1 MENTVNYE
9 LIRRAQEGCS
19 ASFEELVEQQYL
31 LVYKISY
38 KWIGSK
44 EDAEDITQEVFL
56 KLAKKIQGFN
66 EASTFQTWLYRIT
79 INTAKD
85 YARTNS
91 RLLRKEQSYF
101 NNEKSRLTRNQ
112 DKEFIAENIFQLIH
126 KLPQKLKDTAL
137 LVFGEGMN
145 HKEASEILNCAEKTI
160 SWRVF
165 QVKKSLKKYL
175 DYNEVIS

>member
-9 LIRRAQEGCS
+9 LVRRAQNGCS
-19 ASFEELVEQQYL
+19 ASFEQLVEQQYL

-38 KWIGSK
+38 KWSGSK

-56 KLAKKIQGFN
+56 KLAKKIQGFK
-66 EASTFQTWLYRIT
+66 EASTFQTWLYRVT

-85 YARTNS
+85 YFRTNS
-91 RLLRKEQSYF
+91 RRLKKEQCYF
-101 NNEKSRLTRNQ
+101 KDEKPSLITDQ
-112 DKEFIAENIFQLIH
+112 DKEFMAENLCQQIH
-126 KLPQKLKDTAL
+126 KLPQKLKETAL
-137 LVFGEGMN
+137 LVFGDGMN
-145 HKEASEILNCAEKTI
+145 HKEAAVILNCAEKTI

-175 DYNEVIS
+175 DHNEVIS